1 MYPNLYYLFK
11 DAFGWNLPALKI
23 INSFGF
29 CVAISFLA
37 AAWLLIKELKRRQA
51 AGVFTYKEVEI
62 TVGEPAKTLD
72 LAVNFILGFLLG
84 YKILGVFIIKGAMN
98 DPQEFIFSSDGSY
111 PAGILLGLFLPG
123 LNGGKKINQNFQNLK
138 SVL

>member
-23 INSFGF
+23 VNSFGF
-29 CVAISFLA
+29 CVAVSFLA

-51 AGVFTYKEVEI
+51 AGIFSYKEVVI
-62 TVGEPAKTLD
+62 TAGEPAKSFELI
-72 LAVNFILGFLLG
+72 LNFILGFILG

-98 DPQEFIFSSDGSY
+98 DPQEFIFSTQGSL
-111 PAGILLGLFLPG
+111 PAGILLGLFFTG
-123 LNGGKKINQNFQNLK
+123 
-138 SVL
+138 

>member
-11 DAFGWNLPALKI
+11 DLFGLNLPALKI

-29 CVAISFLA
+29 CVAVSFLA

-51 AGVFTYKEVEI
+51 AGFFTYKEVEI
-62 TVGEPAKTLD
+62 TIGEPAGILE
-72 LAVNFILGFLLG
+72 LLLNFLLGFLLG

-98 DPQEFIFSSDGSY
+98 DPQEFI
-111 PAGILLGLFLPG
+111 
-123 LNGGKKINQNFQNLK
+123 
-138 SVL
+138 